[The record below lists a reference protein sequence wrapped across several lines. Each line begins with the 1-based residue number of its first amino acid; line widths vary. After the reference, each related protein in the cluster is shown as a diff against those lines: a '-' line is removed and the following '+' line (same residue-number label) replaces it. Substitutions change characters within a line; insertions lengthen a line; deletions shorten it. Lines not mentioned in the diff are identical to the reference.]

1 MFGHYSQFT
10 ARSVFTT
17 TDNQICIKA
26 DASLHFLLTYK
37 QQTLLEAATR
47 SQAGIAIP
55 LDLIRL

>member
-1 MFGHYSQFT
+1 MFGHYSQLT
-10 ARSVFTT
+10 VRSVFT

-26 DASLHFLLTYK
+26 HASLHFLLTYK

-47 SQAGIAIP
+47 FQAGIAIP